1 MFVYLTESKTAKHYI
16 GGIDILTKTEGK
28 DRRNKIFMGLNCS

>member
-1 MFVYLTESKTAKHYI
+1 MFVYFTELKTAKYYA

-28 DRRNKIFMGLNCS
+28 ARRNKIFMGLNCS

>member
-1 MFVYLTESKTAKHYI
+1 MFVYLTELKTAMYNA

-28 DRRNKIFMGLNCS
+28 DRRNKNSWG